1 MARMYARKKGKAGS
15 KKPLGKTSPRWVKYK
30 KSEIEKLV
38 VKFAKEEKS
47 SSEIGMILRD
57 QFGIPLVKRVTGK
70 TIAQMMKENKLY
82 PKFPEDLFNLFE
94 KSVSLRDH
102 LTKNKKDYTSK
113 RGLELLESK
122 IRRLGKYY
130 MKRGVLP
137 ENWKYQP
144 DKVKLLI
151 QER

>member
-1 MARMYARKKGKAGS
+1 MARIHARKRGKAGS
-15 KKPLGKTSPRWVKYK
+15 KRPLGKTSPRWVRYK
-30 KSEIEKLV
+30 KNEIERLV

-57 QFGIPLVKRVTGK
+57 QFGIPLVKRATGK
-70 TIAQMMKENKLY
+70 TITQIMKENKLY
-82 PKFPEDLFNLFE
+82 PKFPEDLFNLF
-94 KSVSLRDH
+94 KQAVNLRDH
-102 LTKNKKDYTSK
+102 LTKNKKDHTSK

-130 MKRGVLP
+130 VRKGILP
-137 ENWKYQP
+137 EDWKYDP

-151 QER
+151 QQK